1 MTRLK
6 ENTVIE
12 PLQSLEIPEDSK
24 VTMDE
29 WVLVGSTQKR
39 MKHKLRMM
47 AKTLTEL
54 NSITKNMMKG
64 VITLFHYLLILNQ

>member
-6 ENTVIE
+6 EKAVIE

-29 WVLVGSTQKR
+29 WVLVGSTQKW
-39 MKHKLRMM
+39 MKHKLRKMETTDSQGNFSRVSRDKKE
-47 AKTLTEL
+47 A
-54 NSITKNMMKG
+54 
-64 VITLFHYLLILNQ
+64 